1 MIMEISRDYL
11 RAEMEKVNAHPASF
25 PIFERKADIILLKV
39 FEVPSPGAN
48 VIKQEMLSLGGDA
61 VVHKNAVDC
70 KVEKSDI
77 ILMGTKK
84 HYEALLNKL
93 EKVNYFGLKEL
104 REELDEY
111 FKTKKPDHIESPW
124 GRRITFESTRLMGI
138 INVTPD
144 SFFAGSRKE
153 GLKEVLEAASDMVK
167 NGADILDI
175 GGLSTRPGSEPV
187 EEEEELK
194 RVVPA
199 IKAVRQEFPQIPIS
213 VDTYRARVA
222 KEALDAGADIINDIS
237 GLQFDENLVKVVAE
251 YKAPLVLMHIKGTP
265 RDMQKNPY
273 YDDVVREIA
282 EYFCERM
289 EFAIASGARPEGIIL
304 DPGIGFGKSYE
315 HNLEILSRLKEF
327 KSLKRPLLIGASRK
341 TFIGKALGDLP
352 PEERLEGT
360 LAVTAL
366 CALNDVDI
374 VRVHDVRE
382 NRRVLDL
389 VEAVKCRRHS

>member
-1 MIMEISRDYL
+1 MLMEISREYL
-11 RAEMEKVNAHPASF
+11 RAEMERVGAHPASF
-25 PIFERKADIILLKV
+25 PIFEKKADVILLKV
-39 FEVPSPGAN
+39 FGVISPGAN

-70 KVEKSDI
+70 KVERSDV

-84 HYEALLNKL
+84 QYEALLKKL
-93 EKVNYFGLKEL
+93 ERANYFGLQEVRKKLKDYLE
-104 REELDEY
+104 
-111 FKTKKPDHIESPW
+111 KKKPDHVESPW
-124 GRRITFESTRLMGI
+124 GRRITFERTRLMGI

-153 GLKEVLEAASDMVK
+153 DLKQALQAASDMIE

-187 EEEEELK
+187 GEEEELK

-199 IKAVRQEFPQIPIS
+199 VKAIRQEFPQIPIS
-213 VDTYRARVA
+213 VDTYRAKVA

-237 GLQFDENLVKVVAE
+237 GLQFDENLVKIVAE

-265 RDMQKNPY
+265 KDMQKNPH

-289 EFAIASGARPEGIIL
+289 EFAVSSGVRPESIIL
-304 DPGIGFGKSYE
+304 DPGIGFGKNYE

-327 KSLKRPLLIGASRK
+327 KSFKKPLLIGASRK

-366 CALNDVDI
+366 CALSGVDI
-374 VRVHDVRE
+374 VRVHDVKE

-389 VEAVKCRRHS
+389 VEAVKCRGRS